1 MAHNTTVFRQLLDL
15 LPRHEFDAE
24 ARQHQ
29 EGQRLRVMSRWAQ
42 FVALGLGQLG
52 GLQSLRDI
60 AGNLRAQPHKLYHLG
75 VRAFVS
81 RSSLAPVNAQQP
93 YTLYEALFG
102 RLLARCQQRA
112 PRHGFRFKNKLFAVD
127 PSTIDLCLAAFPW
140 ASFRRTK
147 GAIKLHVGMDLAGHL
162 PTFISVTDAR
172 PATSRWPARGRSRP
186 AAWWWPT
193 ARIFDFGWLHQLQ
206 QRGVTFVTRLKRNVR
221 YQVVREHDVD
231 IRTGVLSDQTIEL
244 TSARSR
250 KAYPGTLRRVGYWDE
265 ETRRSYVFVTNN
277 TTWVGK
283 TIADLYKSRW
293 QIELFFK
300 WIKQNLKVKRF
311 VGRSKNAVLSQ
322 LWVATCM
329 YLLLAY
335 LKFVLRLGWSLHRML
350 RVLQPNLF
358 DRRPLVELF
367 ATPSPPGSP
376 DPQMQ
381 LWY

>member
-1 MAHNTTVFRQLLDL
+1 MAHHNTVFRQLLDL

-29 EGQRLRVMSRWAQ
+29 KGQRLRVMSRWAQ
-42 FVALGLGQLG
+42 FVALGLGQLA

-60 AGNLRAQPHKLYHLG
+60 VGNLCAQPHKLYHLG
-75 VRAFVS
+75 VQALVS
-81 RSSLAPVNAQQP
+81 RSSLARVNAEQP

-112 PRHGFRFKNKLFAVD
+112 PHHGFRFKNKLYAID
-127 PSTIDLCLAAFPW
+127 ASTIDLCLAAFPW

-147 GAIKLHVGMDLAGHL
+147 GAIKLHIGLDQAGHL
-162 PTFISVTDAR
+162 
-172 PATSRWPARGRSRP
+172 
-186 AAWWWPT
+186 
-193 ARIFDFGWLHQLQ
+193 HE
-206 QRGVTFVTRLKRNVR
+206 RGVTFVTRLKRNVKYR
-221 YQVVREHDVD
+221 VLRDHDVD

-265 ETRRSYVFVTNN
+265 ETNRSYVFVTNN
-277 TTWVGK
+277 TRWVGK

-322 LWVATCM
+322 L
-329 YLLLAY
+329 
-335 LKFVLRLGWSLHRML
+335 
-350 RVLQPNLF
+350 
-358 DRRPLVELF
+358 
-367 ATPSPPGSP
+367 
-376 DPQMQ
+376 
-381 LWY
+381 